1 MNFILD
7 FDDFHYKSPE
17 NCLSTIY
24 KLISKIPNIK
34 LSLFTVPMLDGLPIF
49 ENKKW
54 CTELMYL
61 IESNNICLC
70 PHGLTHSML
79 EFLNLDYDQTCDTI
93 LIMETIFKKSNL
105 PIVPVFKG
113 PNWGIN
119 KQVIKALQN
128 FEYTHIYNHL
138 DYKGLEQTSD
148 KIKFIYYD
156 WNLKDEFDPSLSNNK
171 YIIAHGHTWNACNN
185 GIEQIS
191 DKILEFDKIHKPT
204 YLFVN
209 EI

>member
-61 IESNNICLC
+61 IESNTGTI
-70 PHGLTHSML
+70 GRFD
-79 EFLNLDYDQTCDTI
+79 FLNL
-93 LIMETIFKKSNL
+93 TIF
-105 PIVPVFKG
+105 VFARTDLL
-113 PNWGIN
+113 I
-119 KQVIKALQN
+119 Q
-128 FEYTHIYNHL
+128 
-138 DYKGLEQTSD
+138 
-148 KIKFIYYD
+148 
-156 WNLKDEFDPSLSNNK
+156 
-171 YIIAHGHTWNACNN
+171 C
-185 GIEQIS
+185 
-191 DKILEFDKIHKPT
+191 
-204 YLFVN
+204 
-209 EI
+209 